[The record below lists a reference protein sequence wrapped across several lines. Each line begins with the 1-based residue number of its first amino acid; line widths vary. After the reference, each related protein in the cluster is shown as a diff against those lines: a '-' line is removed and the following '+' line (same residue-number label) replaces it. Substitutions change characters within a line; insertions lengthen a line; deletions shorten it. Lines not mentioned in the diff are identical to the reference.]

1 MENIFGRPNEGV
13 HSYRFMGIAIVDLLL
28 TLVLCVILYLTTG
41 MPLSISLT
49 VLLILAF
56 ILHYLFRVQT
66 STMTY
71 LGIKFR

>member
-1 MENIFGRPNEGV
+1 MENIFGRPDEGV

-28 TLVLCVILYLTTG
+28 TLVLCVILYFTTG

-49 VLLILAF
+49 GLLILAF

-66 STMTY
+66 SSMTY
-71 LGIKFR
+71 LGFKFR

>member
-1 MENIFGRPNEGV
+1 MENIFGKPNQGV

-28 TLVLCVILYLTTG
+28 TFLLCGILYLLFG
-41 MPLSISLT
+41 VPLSISLT
-49 VLLILAF
+49 LLLVLAF

-66 STMTY
+66 SSMTY

>member
-49 VLLILAF
+49 ILLILAF